1 MATED
6 QAKIRE
12 LKVIH
17 TSYFGIAG
25 NVILTVLKGIV
36 GFMAN
41 SIAVILDALNSLTD
55 ALSSII
61 TIIGAKLSNRRP
73 DKMHPFGY
81 GRIEYLTSMVISVI
95 ILYAGISSLV
105 ESIKKIISP
114 ADPDYSFVTLAVIIA
129 GIVIK
134 IFMGIYVKGVGKKIN
149 SQPLVASG
157 IDALYDVALSAGT
170 LVAALLSMFF
180 NINIDGLI
188 GAIISVVIIKGALD
202 LLREAVNS
210 LIGERMDPE
219 FTNSLKEYISGFD
232 GVNGVYDLAID
243 SYGPDK
249 KVGSVHI
256 EVNDNMS
263 AKQIHELTRKISNGV
278 YENYQTILTLGVYA
292 DNTTGEFAPMK
303 EKLKE
308 ILLAYPEVLQ
318 MHGFYVDE
326 GIKTCYF
333 DLVIDFKQDSNKVA
347 SEILSSL
354 KETYPDF
361 TFEPVLDVNVSDV

>member
-1 MATED
+1 MAAED
-6 QAKIRE
+6 PVKTREKKI
-12 LKVIH
+12 IH
-17 TSYFGIAG
+17 TSYFGIVG
-25 NVILTVLKGIV
+25 NVILTILKGIV

-73 DKMHPFGY
+73 DRMHPYGY

-105 ESIKKIISP
+105 ESIKKIINP
-114 ADPDYSFVTLAVIIA
+114 ADPDYSFITLAVIIA

-134 IFMGIYVKGVGKKIN
+134 IIMGIYVKGVGKKIG

-157 IDALYDVALSAGT
+157 IDALYDVALSVGT
-170 LVAALLSMFF
+170 LVAALLSMCFK
-180 NINIDGLI
+180 INIDGLI
-188 GAIISVVIIKGALD
+188 GAIISIVIIKGALD
-202 LLREAVNS
+202 ILRDAVNS
-210 LIGERMDPE
+210 LIGERMDPK
-219 FTNSLKEYISGFD
+219 FTNDLKDYINGFD
-232 GVNGVYDLAID
+232 GVHGVYDLSID
-243 SYGPDK
+243 SYGPEK

-256 EVNDNMS
+256 EVDDNMT
-263 AKQIHELTRKISNGV
+263 AKQIHELTRKIAKGV
-278 YENYQTILTLGVYA
+278 FEKYQTILTLGVYA
-292 DNTTGEFAPMK
+292 ENTTGEFAPMK
-303 EKLKE
+303 AKLKE

-333 DLVIDFKQDSNKVA
+333 DLVIDFKQDSQKVA
-347 SEILSSL
+347 NEILDTL
-354 KETYPDF
+354 KENYPDF
-361 TFEPVLDVNVSDV
+361 TFEPVLDVDVSDV